1 MRGVQIMANLGNWF
15 GGRFG
20 SSDDNYRE
28 AQAAHAISKEIANY
42 LGRNGLIDSDGFY
55 VRNKVQGAFPFD
67 LSSFSPMAVKRILAR
82 VRKNSMSV
90 KVSPSYS
97 SINHTIKFTIKVR

>member
-1 MRGVQIMANLGNWF
+1 MANFGNWF

-20 SSDDNYRE
+20 NSDDNYRE
-28 AQAAHAISKEIANY
+28 AQTAHAISREIANY

-55 VRNKVQGAFPFD
+55 IRNKVQGAFPFD
-67 LSSFSPMAVKRILAR
+67 LSSFSPMAVKRVLAR

-97 SINHTIKFTIKVR
+97 SVNRTIKFTIKVR

>member
-1 MRGVQIMANLGNWF
+1 MANFGDWF

-20 SSDDNYRE
+20 SSDNDYRE

-42 LGRNGLIDSDGFY
+42 LGRNRLIDSDGFY
-55 VRNKVQGAFPFD
+55 VKNKVQGAFPFD
-67 LSSFSPMAVKRILAR
+67 LSSFSPMAVKRILSR
-82 VRKNSMSV
+82 VRRNTESV

-97 SINHTIKFTIKVR
+97 SSNRVIKFTIKVR

>member
-1 MRGVQIMANLGNWF
+1 MANFGNWF

-20 SSDDNYRE
+20 NSDNDYRE

-97 SINHTIKFTIKVR
+97 SVNHTIKFTIKVR

>member
-1 MRGVQIMANLGNWF
+1 MANFGNWF

-20 SSDDNYRE
+20 SSDNDYRE
-28 AQAAHAISKEIANY
+28 AQAAHAISREIANY
-42 LGRNGLIDSDGFY
+42 LGRNRLIDSDGFY

-67 LSSFSPMAVKRILAR
+67 LSSFSPMAVKRILSR
-82 VRKNSMSV
+82 VRRNTESV

-97 SINHTIKFTIKVR
+97 SSNRVIKFTIKVR

>member
-1 MRGVQIMANLGNWF
+1 MTNFGNWF

-28 AQAAHAISKEIANY
+28 AQAAHAISREIANY
-42 LGRNGLIDSDGFY
+42 LGRNRLIDSYGFY

-67 LSSFSPMAVKRILAR
+67 LSSFSPMAVKRILSR
-82 VRKNSMSV
+82 VRRNTKSV
-90 KVSPSYS
+90 KVSPSYNS
-97 SINHTIKFTIKVR
+97 FNRVIKFTIKVR

>member
-1 MRGVQIMANLGNWF
+1 MANFGNWF

-20 SSDDNYRE
+20 NSDDSYRE

-67 LSSFSPMAVKRILAR
+67 LSSFSPIAVKIILSR
-82 VRKNSMSV
+82 VRMNTESV
-90 KVSPSYS
+90 KVSPSYNS
-97 SINHTIKFTIKVR
+97 FNRVIKFTIKVR